1 MKSYE
6 VYRLVEKLRNRRY
19 GLHLFPQQPGY
30 KPFRAALD
38 ALRGE
43 YPISRDI
50 WGVNSAYDCE
60 SLAEAGVPAEQI
72 IAIVALCFPDDLNPE
87 R

>member
-6 VYRLVEKLRNRRY
+6 VYRFVERLKQSFLVSSD
-19 GLHLFPQQPGY
+19 FVDAPGY

-38 ALRGE
+38 ALREGR
-43 YPISRDI
+43 SVRGDS

-60 SLAEAGVPAEQI
+60 RLVAAGVPAEQI
-72 IAIVALCFPDDLNPE
+72 IAIAALCFPNP
-87 R
+87 